1 LSVVAH
7 QKLIAADDVIDKVS
21 TESRVLELGYSV
33 FETPFLLV
41 ECVWDVG
48 PNASCS
54 RFELVLSQDCF
65 QNRQAIKRVELII
78 EEGGEGTNVG
88 SNDIESG
95 FRDSATHIF

>member
-21 TESRVLELGYSV
+21 TKSRILELGYSV
-33 FETPFLLV
+33 SETPFGVV
-41 ECVWDVG
+41 EFVWDVG

-78 EEGGEGTNVG
+78 EGGEGTNVG